1 MEFLLTRQSRTR
13 NLRDLLSKE
22 EAERASRTTKKNLQ
36 EEAVPCGEIDQST
49 TGNESFT
56 ERSGAHAEDLRN
68 PSFGASSE
76 QFRTSTSLL
85 NRELPPDSPPRN
97 KSPERPRRTPRR
109 GQYYS
114 RVASTKERISSA
126 LPSTPQL
133 GIFNSNHVLVNR
145 ERARRQLPPYRR
157 SRDLDELA
165 RRHATAMA
173 QRTMVYHSVRSI
185 EELRAKLDKI
195 HVAENVQSGDSITQ
209 MHQHVMSDRKVS
221 FQNIVGK
228 FEEFGMATAKGS
240 DGKLYLCQLFR
251 R

>member
-1 MEFLLTRQSRTR
+1 MDFLLTRQSRER
-13 NLRDLLSKE
+13 NLRELLSKE
-22 EAERASRTTKKNLQ
+22 EIERGRRTKKNLHEASVTQ
-36 EEAVPCGEIDQST
+36 ELDQST

-56 ERSGAHAEDLRN
+56 DRSGAHAEDLRN
-68 PSFGASSE
+68 PSLGASSE
-76 QFRTSTSLL
+76 QFRTSASPL

-97 KSPERPRRTPRR
+97 VPERPRQRAPRR

-126 LPSTPQL
+126 LPITPQL

-145 ERARRQLPPYRR
+145 ERARHHLPPYRR
-157 SRDLDELA
+157 SRDLDDLA
-165 RRHATAMA
+165 RRHAAEMA
-173 QRTMVYHSVRSI
+173 QRTLVYHSVRSI
-185 EELRAKLDKI
+185 EELRAKLDKL

-221 FQNIVGK
+221 FQNIMGN
-228 FEEFGMATAKGS
+228 FEEFGMATAKGP